1 LTLQALSTPL
11 NFTLSWILLKKEDG
25 NSSKRQVFMGEILYI
40 CRHGFN
46 RAKRIIAQIESV
58 PTEV

>member
-1 LTLQALSTPL
+1 MGY
-11 NFTLSWILLKKEDG
+11 FRKE
-25 NSSKRQVFMGEILYI
+25 RMEILQKGRAYGRKNPDEI
-40 CRHGFN
+40 GNMHKLDLEFCRHGFN

>member
-1 LTLQALSTPL
+1 MGYTLER
-11 NFTLSWILLKKEDG
+11 EDG
-25 NSSKRQVFMGEILYI
+25 NSSKRQVFIGEILYI

-46 RAKRIIAQIESV
+46 RAKRGNYVSRFSIGKSV